1 MFAKFKKPQGAAN
14 GEQPVGEQ
22 PAGEE
27 PPKEEPVKEGED
39 KPAF

>member
-1 MFAKFKKPQGAAN
+1 MFAKFKKPQGAAD

-22 PAGEE
+22 PAGGE
-27 PPKEEPVKEGED
+27 PPKEEPKEGED